1 MAVAGGGLDIMRF
14 QLLLLLLVGAGLAG
28 GVGAWEMSRIGIH
41 QGYSPEQP
49 IAFPHKVHA
58 GDNKIPCLYCHY
70 AARTSRHAGIP
81 PASVCMNC
89 HTLVEKQTVEIE
101 KLKEA
106 VQQERPI
113 RWVKVHNLPDFVYF
127 NHSQHVTSGVAC
139 QRCHGPVETMDR
151 VRQVSPLTMGWCLD
165 CHREHAGIPDG
176 GMSRSLRTL
185 SGKAKPVPGLD
196 CASCHYQGEHEPR
209 RQ

>member
-1 MAVAGGGLDIMRF
+1 MAVAGGGISYMRF
-14 QLLLLLLVGAGLAG
+14 QLVLLLLVGVGLAG

-113 RWVKVHNLPDFVYF
+113 KWVKIHNLPDFVYF
-127 NHSQHVTSGVAC
+127 NHSQHVLSGVAC

-151 VRQVSPLTMGWCLD
+151 VQQVSPLTMGWCLD
-165 CHREHAGIPDG
+165 CHREHAHIATADFRRVMQDLAHQP
-176 GMSRSLRTL
+176 T
-185 SGKAKPVPGLD
+185 PVAGLD
-196 CASCHYQGEHEPR
+196 CTSCHY
-209 RQ
+209 